1 MQQTRQLAAIMFT
14 DIVGYTALMG
24 KDEQKAMEL
33 LKSNREIQKPLVA
46 AHNGR
51 WLKEMGDGTLVSF
64 QTASEAVYCALKIQ
78 EELKDNNDLNLRIG
92 IHVGE
97 IILEDRDVFGD
108 GVNIASR
115 LESLAPTGGIWV
127 SEAVGSNI
135 QNKQG
140 IETRFVREEQLK
152 NVKNPVRIYEVNISG
167 KIPSV
172 DKRTERSSINGNWS
186 SKKLTIAVIVIMLI
200 TALVY
205 SLYTF
210 YSGEKQITQIEGLEI
225 AVKSIAVLP
234 FVNIGNDPE
243 QEYFSD
249 GITEDIINNLG
260 KVGTIKVISRTSS
273 MLYKNTNK
281 GLKQIAEDLDV
292 SNILEGSVRKSG
304 NRLRITVQLIK
315 VATDE
320 SLWSA
325 SFDREF
331 EEIFDIQLDIAEQ
344 ITHGL
349 QIKLSNDEGT
359 SMMNTPTTNL
369 EAYDYYLKGRE
380 YYRGKTRIDIENSI
394 KLHRQA
400 IQKDPA
406 FAQAY
411 VGLIESYITAM
422 STHGYPR
429 TWRDSIYSY
438 AEKAYSMDQQSAEVY
453 YALGRVN
460 WKKKGLEYYQKA
472 LQKNPNYD
480 LAYYYISI
488 SYYIKRDLIKAIKN
502 LRNALEISPLDPAY
516 QSLYAGY
523 LFLIQMD
530 EDAIQIAN
538 NGLELNPDNLE
549 LHSILSVIYRTLGE
563 YDKAIIHAEDMLRID
578 PTDLKG
584 LNLMGDAFM
593 FKGEYE
599 KSKSYYEKA
608 RKLNTAK
615 YSGAQAYRSN
625 LIALANCRIKLGEPE
640 GMIVLEA
647 ELERLMNISLE
658 KVNTFYVP
666 FEIAAIYSIK
676 GEKKKALEW
685 VKKALEKDF
694 IIHRGFLNDPFFEN
708 IKEDPTFKKIIQSTH
723 PEVSR
728 IQKRIILN

>member
-33 LKSNREIQKPLVA
+33 LKANREIQKPLVA
-46 AHNGR
+46 AHNGK
-51 WLKEMGDGTLVSF
+51 WIKEMGDGTLVSF

-115 LESLAPTGGIWV
+115 LESLAPTGRIWV

-152 NVKNPVRIYEVNISG
+152 NVKDPVRIYEVNISG

-172 DKRTERSSINGNWS
+172 DKGTERCSINGNWS

-200 TALVY
+200 TALAY

-225 AVKSIAVLP
+225 AAKSIAVLP

-281 GLKQIAEDLDV
+281 GLKQIAEDLGV

-315 VATDE
+315 VETDE

-349 QIKLSNDEGT
+349 QIKLSDDEGS

-380 YYRGKTRIDIENSI
+380 YYRGKTRADIENSI

-429 TWRDSIYSY
+429 TWRDSIYNY

-488 SYYIKRDLIKAIKN
+488 SYYSKRDLIKAIKN

-530 EDAIQIAN
+530 EDAIQIAT

-549 LHSILSVIYRTLGE
+549 LHSILKNPG
-563 YDKAIIHAEDMLRID
+563 
-578 PTDLKG
+578 
-584 LNLMGDAFM
+584 
-593 FKGEYE
+593 
-599 KSKSYYEKA
+599 
-608 RKLNTAK
+608 
-615 YSGAQAYRSN
+615 
-625 LIALANCRIKLGEPE
+625 
-640 GMIVLEA
+640 
-647 ELERLMNISLE
+647 
-658 KVNTFYVP
+658 
-666 FEIAAIYSIK
+666 
-676 GEKKKALEW
+676 
-685 VKKALEKDF
+685 
-694 IIHRGFLNDPFFEN
+694 
-708 IKEDPTFKKIIQSTH
+708 
-723 PEVSR
+723 
-728 IQKRIILN
+728 